1 VVGITHKHIAVRL
14 QTASDQPDALQAV
27 PTQCQVRWMYW
38 ASSKQSKAASQTVHL
53 RPLVI
58 SWAQLRAGAATW
70 QGSSMDML
78 LSPQKQLQ
86 KQLPPDIAMA
96 GAQWG
101 CYSSPAALD
110 GLLDWLNPKGE
121 KLHADRGYS
130 STPCCLQALI
140 SAAGQARGS
149 RHCTCC
155 SRNRQ

>member
-1 VVGITHKHIAVRL
+1 VCTGDTHCRHLVRL
-14 QTASDQPDALQAV
+14 FVSAEGRCHNT
-27 PTQCQVRWMYW
+27 
-38 ASSKQSKAASQTVHL
+38 
-53 RPLVI
+53 
-58 SWAQLRAGAATW
+58 

-121 KLHADRGYS
+121 QLLLR
-130 STPCCLQALI
+130 CCLAACQCPIVCWPCRVAVTALAAAMNI
-140 SAAGQARGS
+140 SARS
-149 RHCTCC
+149 C
-155 SRNRQ
+155 

>member
-1 VVGITHKHIAVRL
+1 
-14 QTASDQPDALQAV
+14 
-27 PTQCQVRWMYW
+27 M
-38 ASSKQSKAASQTVHL
+38 
-53 RPLVI
+53 
-58 SWAQLRAGAATW
+58 AQLRAGPVTW
-70 QGSSMDML
+70 QGSSMDTL

-121 KLHADRGYS
+121 KLHADRGTIVPLAAS
-130 STPCCLQALI
+130 KRAI

-149 RHCTCC
+149 RHCTWC
-155 SRNRQ
+155 SRNSLLPVLG